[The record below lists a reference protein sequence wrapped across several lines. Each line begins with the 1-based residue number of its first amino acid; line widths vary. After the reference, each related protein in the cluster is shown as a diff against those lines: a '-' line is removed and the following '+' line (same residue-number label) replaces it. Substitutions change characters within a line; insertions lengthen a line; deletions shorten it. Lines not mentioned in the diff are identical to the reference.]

1 MDDSIETRLRDSLIR
16 LWCDMFAAANMAVCD
31 SETAR
36 DIVQDTVVKLLENV
50 DRLQNVDDIEAYI
63 FGVLYNTIADSKRKA
78 KATVPLKA
86 TNEKDLAYDV
96 DEAWATETKT
106 MVVNKSLKLLQ
117 PREQDVVVMYDL
129 LEMSA
134 AEIASKIDVS
144 ESTVRNILR
153 EAHRKMKKYI
163 EVELEKEGLYI

>member
-1 MDDSIETRLRDSLIR
+1 MDDSVEPRLRDSLIQ
-16 LWCDMFAAANMAVCD
+16 LWCDMFAAANMAVCN

-50 DRLQNVDDIEAYI
+50 GRLQNVDDIKAYI

-78 KATVPLKA
+78 KATEPLKA
-86 TNEKDLAYDV
+86 KNEKDLAYDV

-106 MVVNKSLKLLQ
+106 KVVKESLKLLQ
-117 PREQDVVVMYDL
+117 PREQDVVMMYDS

-134 AEIASKIDVS
+134 AEIASRINVS
-144 ESTVRNILR
+144 ETTVRNILR